1 MGKATYKWDETTG
14 TATCRIPY
22 NHMEFI
28 GTAQCHPED
37 EDFKSELIGSE
48 IAYSRACIKVLQAMK
63 TERRAQ
69 LHAFKE
75 LYGSIQPS
83 PKFNPDSFEAKMM
96 RKKMDEISIDIDAL
110 KECIECV
117 REDIRNSI
125 DVAENFYQK
134 IRKNRKQ
141 REEALRLLKED
152 D

>member
-75 LYGSIQPS
+75 
-83 PKFNPDSFEAKMM
+83 FNPDSFEAKMM

>member
-1 MGKATYKWDETTG
+1 
-14 TATCRIPY
+14 
-22 NHMEFI
+22 
-28 GTAQCHPED
+28 
-37 EDFKSELIGSE
+37 
-48 IAYSRACIKVLQAMK
+48 
-63 TERRAQ
+63 
-69 LHAFKE
+69 
-75 LYGSIQPS
+75 
-83 PKFNPDSFEAKMM
+83 MM